1 MSGFSSS
8 SSASF
13 DCISHHNIQSYG
25 FCLDFVLN
33 LISKQYKFNQSAFF
47 SEKKMKW
54 KSGGNTK
61 GLYFIKRSLEHVSHS
76 LKSNGSHNSDD
87 FFLWSAINKMK

>member
-25 FCLDFVLN
+25 FCEDFVLN

-47 SEKKMKW
+47 SKKKKR
-54 KSGGNTK
+54 KSGGKTK
-61 GLYFIKRSLEHVSHS
+61 GLYFYQAFAKTYISIAKFKWITQSRW
-76 LKSNGSHNSDD
+76 
-87 FFLWSAINKMK
+87 FFYEAL